1 MLGHSGRDQ
10 RVGDMHAV
18 AVEMQRLLVHRND
31 DLQRP
36 FRNIAEGILVYALA
50 LLLQLRFE
58 LGFVLGGGW

>member
-18 AVEMQRLLVHRND
+18 AVEMKRLLVHRND

-36 FRNIAEGILVYALA
+36 FRNIAEGILV
-50 LLLQLRFE
+50 
-58 LGFVLGGGW
+58 

>member
-18 AVEMQRLLVHRND
+18 AVEMKRLLVHRDN

-36 FRNIAEGILVYALA
+36 FRDIAERILLYALA

-58 LGFVLGGGW
+58 PGLVLGGSR